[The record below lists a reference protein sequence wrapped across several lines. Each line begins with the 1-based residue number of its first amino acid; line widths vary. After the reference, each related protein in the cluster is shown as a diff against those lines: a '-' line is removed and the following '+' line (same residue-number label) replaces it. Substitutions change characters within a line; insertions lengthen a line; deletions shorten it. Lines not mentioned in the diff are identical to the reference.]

1 VSEDAV
7 GDTMDAYRPRLLLVP
22 WLTELEW
29 RIGPL
34 LEEWSD
40 VASFDAPGVG
50 ALKAETFSLEATAE
64 RGLEEIDRR
73 GWDRCVIIA
82 DEFGIANATTLAARR
97 PEAVEAMALGH
108 ACLSY
113 RRDGD
118 RAPVDGEL
126 YGALRR
132 LARTDYRTYAR
143 HLTQITQ
150 GAYDEV
156 MTERYIERVPMD
168 LEAAQESVPDPETPI
183 GDALKKLD
191 VPLLFAKHDGCLLF
205 TAEGFEDAVEEFPD
219 AETVST
225 TEKPSASPAFA
236 AALHEFCAR
245 ARDRAAQ
252 R

>member
-1 VSEDAV
+1 MSSAL
-7 GDTMDAYRPRLLLVP
+7 MDARRPRILLIP

-34 LEEWSD
+34 IEEWGE
-40 VASFDAPGVG
+40 VASFDSPGVG
-50 ALKAETFSLEATAE
+50 ALKAETFSLDGAAE
-64 RGLEEIDRR
+64 RGLEELDRR
-73 GWDRCVIIA
+73 GWDRCVLVA
-82 DEFGIANATTLAARR
+82 DEFAIANAVTLAARR
-97 PEAVEAMALGH
+97 PDAVEAMALGH
-108 ACLSY
+108 ACLSF

-126 YGALRR
+126 FSALRR

-150 GAYDEV
+150 GAYDEE

-168 LEAAQESVPDPETPI
+168 LEPAAESVPDPESPI
-183 GDALKKLD
+183 GETLKKLD

-205 TAEGFEDAVEEFPD
+205 TAEGFADAAAEFPD
-219 AETVST
+219 AETIST
-225 TEKPSASPAFA
+225 AEKPSASPEFA
-236 AALHEFCAR
+236 AALREFCAR
-245 ARDRAAQ
+245 LRDRAAQ